1 MLNSSEVTTDIQVI
15 AKVVL
20 EERPSRLSVSAI
32 QQAGQTIFIKN
43 WSNFVSST
51 GCHGANWNMI
61 KASFVAG
68 EVLITIL
75 MACYLHYWKLFLVTS
90 RNVLVSSLNF
100 VQSEFIIYTIVLC
113 KNIFLCGMT
122 LLVENLLYWGK
133 CIAPLCRVFA
143 NRVTYMLYSVGTCVY
158 TPVVSVHIFSMV

>member
-1 MLNSSEVTTDIQVI
+1 
-15 AKVVL
+15 
-20 EERPSRLSVSAI
+20 
-32 QQAGQTIFIKN
+32 
-43 WSNFVSST
+43 
-51 GCHGANWNMI
+51 MI

-113 KNIFLCGMT
+113 KNMFLCGMT

-143 NRVTYMLYSVGTCVY
+143 NRVTNGVGILLDGWATAAW
-158 TPVVSVHIFSMV
+158 